1 MEYSN
6 TLPTAWPRQRPRD
19 RLMRILLD
27 HNTPAPL
34 RYALRGHQVE
44 TAYERGWAELQ
55 NGDLIAETESAGF
68 DLLITTD
75 QGIRYQQNWA
85 DRSLA
90 LLVLSTNDWTW
101 LRRFKEQILEA
112 VDSIQPSESV
122 ELDVPRRE

>member
-1 MEYSN
+1 
-6 TLPTAWPRQRPRD
+6 
-19 RLMRILLD
+19 MRILLD

-68 DLLITTD
+68 DLPITTD

-85 DRSLA
+85 VRSLA
-90 LLVLSTNDWTW
+90 LLVLSTNDWTQ
-101 LRRFKEQILEA
+101 LRRFKERIREV
-112 VDSIQPSESV
+112 VDSIQPSVCV
-122 ELDVPRRE
+122 ELEIPRSE

>member
-1 MEYSN
+1 
-6 TLPTAWPRQRPRD
+6 
-19 RLMRILLD
+19 MRILLD

-85 DRSLA
+85 IRSFA
-90 LLVLSTNDWTW
+90 LLVLSTNDWTR
-101 LRRFKEQILEA
+101 LRRFKERILEA
-112 VDSIQPSESV
+112 VDSIQPSVCV
-122 ELDVPRRE
+122 ELEVPRSE

>member
-1 MEYSN
+1 M
-6 TLPTAWPRQRPRD
+6 
-19 RLMRILLD
+19 
-27 HNTPAPL
+27 

-85 DRSLA
+85 VRSLA
-90 LLVLSTNDWTW
+90 LLVLNTNDWTH
-101 LRRFKEQILEA
+101 LRRFKERILEA
-112 VDSIQPSESV
+112 VDSIQPSECV